1 MYEFK
6 ANDGNVYGP
15 VDEGKILEWV
25 NSGQMNSASLV
36 RKTPDGEWL
45 PLSQI
50 QELSHISSPQAATP
64 AACDVAPVDIALY
77 AAVAATDSGS
87 PMEKPPRIKYIGIQ
101 TLVGGILAVL
111 VAIGWGIM
119 MPIVGLATFGLGCI
133 LIVLPIYALTF
144 GIMAIIKACKM
155 LGENPVPAFKSAK
168 HIAIMQICM
177 ILCCDG
183 LTAGMGI
190 ANLIMLNHQEVKDY
204 LRSQERKT

>member
-1 MYEFK
+1 MYEYRT
-6 ANDGNVYGP
+6 NDGTVYGP
-15 VDEGKILEWV
+15 VEEGKILEWV
-25 NSGQMNSASLV
+25 NNGQMNSESLV
-36 RKTPDGEWL
+36 RKAPDGDWL

-50 QELSHISSPQAATP
+50 KELSRIINPPTAAP
-64 AACDVAPVDIALY
+64 AQYDVAPVDIALY
-77 AAVAATDSGS
+77 AAVAATETGG
-87 PMEKPPRIKYIGIQ
+87 PMEKPPRMKYIAIQ

-119 MPIVGLATFGLGCI
+119 MPIIGLATFGLGCI
-133 LIVLPIYALTF
+133 FIVLPIYALTF

-190 ANLIMLNHQEVKDY
+190 GNLVMLNHQEVKDY
-204 LRSQERKT
+204 LRSR